1 MPVRLRDIS
10 TWVTF
15 MALLLTL
22 LMGSGVLVYCVGPGD
37 HAAIELAHGK
47 QPCGDPADGQED
59 APEAEGVTNLVSASE
74 CVDQS
79 MTEEA
84 LLSIVSPSSEL
95 VIAAPASLLYELAP
109 LEELQS
115 SRIFSRWQDTPVH
128 PDLSVVQFVVL
139 LI

>member
-22 LMGSGVLVYCVGPGD
+22 LMGSGVMVYCVGPGD
-37 HAAIELAHGK
+37 HAAIELVHGERH
-47 QPCGDPADGQED
+47 GDDPADGHED
-59 APEAEGVTNLVSASE
+59 APEVAWATNLVSASE
-74 CVDQS
+74 CVDQP
-79 MTEEA
+79 MAEEA
-84 LLSIVSPSSEL
+84 LPSVVFPSSEL
-95 VIAAPASLLYELAP
+95 VIASPASLLYELPP
-109 LEELQS
+109 LEEIRS
-115 SRIFSRWQDTPVH
+115 SSLFSRWQDTPVH

>member
-22 LMGSGVLVYCVGPGD
+22 LMGSGVMVYCVGPGD
-37 HAAIELAHGK
+37 HAAIEFVHGE
-47 QPCGDPADGQED
+47 QPCDDPIDGQED
-59 APEAEGVTNLVSASE
+59 TPEADWATNLASASK
-74 CVDQS
+74 CVDQP
-79 MTEEA
+79 MAGEA
-84 LLSIVSPSSEL
+84 LPSVVFPSSEL
-95 VIAAPASLLYELAP
+95 VIASPASLLYELAP
-109 LEELQS
+109 PEELQS